1 MIVGRTVIAARV
13 RARGK
18 RTLVVDL
25 GDWREMDRNMFFF
38 LLDCFALPVES

>member
-25 GDWREMDRNMFFF
+25 GDWREMHRNMFFP
-38 LLDCFALPVES
+38 LDCLALPVQS